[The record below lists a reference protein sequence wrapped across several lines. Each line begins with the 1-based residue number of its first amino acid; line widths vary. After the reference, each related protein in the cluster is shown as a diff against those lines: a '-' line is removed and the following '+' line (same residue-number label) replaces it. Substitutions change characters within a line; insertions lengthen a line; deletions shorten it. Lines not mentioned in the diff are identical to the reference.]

1 MTWLNQNILYY
12 TCKAFGLLPFSGNQ
26 KYLSFAYSAVV
37 WTILMFHNFRI
48 NSVVYEKSQTNS
60 IELKLWMKYLYI
72 LKNSGSHIFWPLHCS
87 LTMLVAVYYVIF
99 VRMMRERYE
108 MVNSMLKNYMD
119 NTEMNTKC
127 IYPREADRLF
137 NKLRCLAKEVK
148 SYYATQIFFLVVE
161 TVAIL
166 ISNVTTV
173 SFHIVYSNKIPIQFH
188 FIIVT
193 YCLFRLIFLISVVK
207 ETHETA
213 IITKQTVFTVHN
225 AVMKS
230 TNIVISKEL
239 DIMILNCWNQPIVF
253 DVHGLFDMDYQL
265 IHSILAAV
273 ATYVVVCVQIQLA
286 IIEHATHT
294 NLQ

>member
-60 IELKLWMKYLYI
+60 IELKLWMKLVYFEICVKSFTGTVTLLVSAYRSWSFFELLDKFKKFDQFSQETYLSHNRRIQIYYIMYIAFMGIFQYLYI

-137 NKLRCLAKEVK
+137 NKLRCLAKE
-148 SYYATQIFFLVVE
+148 
-161 TVAIL
+161 
-166 ISNVTTV
+166 
-173 SFHIVYSNKIPIQFH
+173 
-188 FIIVT
+188 
-193 YCLFRLIFLISVVK
+193 
-207 ETHETA
+207 
-213 IITKQTVFTVHN
+213 TKQTVFTVHN